1 MPRQW
6 MFICAQLAVLA
17 SALVDYVCAAEN
29 QYGTISMVG
38 PAFVNREVTLKAT
51 PLYPWRCQ
59 VEWRYIMEGG
69 TQLQT
74 MHGQNA
80 TTYSEDGSFFLK
92 WRASIE
98 YNKSEFYAGCSTNEM
113 IRTRFV
119 PLHLKDIV
127 GTCGALKIL
136 SPVVRGT
143 GVELGYFPSDY
154 SIQHQTNTGRTWKNS
169 VTDIEPRAGSYE
181 EKKVSDYLYIL
192 TIFSFG
198 EKDEGTYIIKCNSDS
213 YSNSVQLHTP
223 ERPSYPVIDG
233 PTSTDFNTTECI
245 YVYVGSDI
253 YCKTNNG
260 TEPVQ
265 VVLLLGNDSFVLAEG
280 ERKKGLYRFLNVH
293 QHMDGLSRRNV
304 TCQVSN
310 VALETPYEVR
320 GILCNVEKGNPPILT
335 LPEFLDGESSTTI
348 CEVRNAIPAPEIV
361 IHVDEVLLADA
372 QQTDSFNRSSHTFTS
387 LAKVTKADKTWNGK
401 EMCCSRK
408 IKYNIGIKD
417 VSVCKHINMKLTVK
431 CYVDDSDAKGRWTL
445 SWKDEN
451 STVMKTCNKTDEC
464 LLILY
469 YARDG
474 ENTYTCNAWKT
485 NELLKNS
492 LTVISAR
499 TDGSQSY
506 ETDIHTF
513 RFPVINVLIGAGVI
527 CGLCILFVIGRW
539 IYLKRLKV
547 NTTDT
552 VEIVENHSDTSSDNG
567 VLHIATEGVQY
578 AVVHRQAATQRIET
592 QNPQDEECL
601 KYAELDVK
609 FLQAANARVPS
620 WKKNTP
626 TEYAEIEFF
635 STQGPAVEQPGYHY
649 ASV

>member
-1 MPRQW
+1 
-6 MFICAQLAVLA
+6 
-17 SALVDYVCAAEN
+17 
-29 QYGTISMVG
+29 
-38 PAFVNREVTLKAT
+38 
-51 PLYPWRCQ
+51 
-59 VEWRYIMEGG
+59 
-69 TQLQT
+69 
-74 MHGQNA
+74 
-80 TTYSEDGSFFLK
+80 
-92 WRASIE
+92 
-98 YNKSEFYAGCSTNEM
+98 
-113 IRTRFV
+113 
-119 PLHLKDIV
+119 
-127 GTCGALKIL
+127 
-136 SPVVRGT
+136 
-143 GVELGYFPSDY
+143 
-154 SIQHQTNTGRTWKNS
+154 
-169 VTDIEPRAGSYE
+169 
-181 EKKVSDYLYIL
+181 
-192 TIFSFG
+192 
-198 EKDEGTYIIKCNSDS
+198 
-213 YSNSVQLHTP
+213 
-223 ERPSYPVIDG
+223 
-233 PTSTDFNTTECI
+233 
-245 YVYVGSDI
+245 
-253 YCKTNNG
+253 
-260 TEPVQ
+260 
-265 VVLLLGNDSFVLAEG
+265 
-280 ERKKGLYRFLNVH
+280 
-293 QHMDGLSRRNV
+293 MDGLSRRNV

-335 LPEFLDGESSTTI
+335 VPEFLDGENSTTI
-348 CEVRNAIPAPEIV
+348 CEVRNAIPAPEIE
-361 IHVDEVLLADA
+361 IRVDKVLLADA
-372 QQTDSFNRSSHTFTS
+372 QHTDSFNASSHTFTS
-387 LAKVTKADKTWNGK
+387 LAKVTKANKTWNGK
-401 EMCCSRK
+401 EMCCTRK
-408 IKYNIGIKD
+408 IIYDIGIKD
-417 VSVCKHINMKLTVK
+417 VSVCKHINMKCDPTMNLNTTSPVNLYPDITVTVK
-431 CYVDDSDAKGRWTL
+431 CYVDDSDAEGRWTL

-451 STVMKTCNKTDEC
+451 STVMKNCNKTDEC
-464 LLILY
+464 LLTLY

-592 QNPQDEECL
+592 QNPQDDECL

-626 TEYAEIEFF
+626 TEYAEIKFF
-635 STQGPAVEQPGYHY
+635 STQGPAVEHPGYHY